1 MPYDPLRHLRRSIRL
16 VGYDYSHA
24 GAYFFTLVSDR
35 RAALFGEVSGGA
47 FTPSILGE
55 AVQRWW
61 DVIPRHFAGVACDEF
76 VLMPNHMH
84 CIVVLGANFSSP
96 PVTLGK
102 IVAFFKYQST
112 REINQIRGTGY
123 VRVWQRNYFERIIR
137 DDRELNATR
146 KYIADNPVNW
156 PMDRENAP
164 NTIR

>member
-61 DVIPRHFAGVACDEF
+61 DVIPGHFADPVDQGEKSDPWNSACARVA
-76 VLMPNHMH
+76 
-84 CIVVLGANFSSP
+84 
-96 PVTLGK
+96 K
-102 IVAFFKYQST
+102 
-112 REINQIRGTGY
+112 
-123 VRVWQRNYFERIIR
+123 
-137 DDRELNATR
+137 
-146 KYIADNPVNW
+146 
-156 PMDRENAP
+156 
-164 NTIR
+164 